1 MDNGTLGVLNVG
13 AGDTKL
19 SFDPTKPAECE
30 RAAAVVVDMLRRGYA
45 IMVQVGERDGKPL
58 YMRAESFDPATCEY
72 LIVGLPEQVAEAS
85 QPQWPEPEQPDP
97 EPPTQSDQ
105 ETSRRRR
112 RRRIHANTTRGVAV
126 APIAGG

>member
-1 MDNGTLGVLNVG
+1 MSGELGILNVG

-30 RAAAVVVDMLRRGYA
+30 RAAAVVMDMLKRGYA

-72 LIVGLPEQVAEAS
+72 LIVGLPEAQDYSDVVAPNEQPAS
-85 QPQWPEPEQPDP
+85 QAAR
-97 EPPTQSDQ
+97 
-105 ETSRRRR
+105 ETSRRQV
-112 RRRIHANTTRGVAV
+112 RRRIHANNTHGVAV